1 MATDPFNDNE
11 TKGRL
16 RRSVDAT
23 AAPQGFY
30 PMTPGAFNTP
40 PRAAPTVQLR
50 SQRDAEASRPQS
62 PRSEASRPQL
72 RRPEVRLV
80 EPTPPNFENA
90 EERRRAGVT
99 RIVRTAPGVYTD
111 DPYAE
116 GEVRYYG
123 ALGDR
128 VDVPQMPSGVSTNT
142 TPEQFYQAQ
151 RASAFDVT
159 TPEGAWRA
167 AGNAERQRRT
177 LGRMLADQAAIAA
190 GQDPSNPR
198 GLEWVPDPTNP
209 DRYTVLSRE
218 QREAA
223 DPALAA
229 ARARG
234 QSSGPDLGDL
244 VSLMRLQMDA
254 QNNAANQQLRERA
267 LQRMEAESLSRRFR
281 DNPSAFVREELGSLR
296 TAAPEERAAYFSSP
310 RGQFVRSLIDDQAR
324 RAYARN
330 VRFMSGLFAT
340 PPESVADLQRPSRL
354 ARALPVMSPAIG
366 LLGGATPL
374 DAFRSRYVTARD
386 PLQRGVSL
394 EDMGL
399 TPGDA
404 WVLDLLADLDINSG
418 R

>member
-16 RRSVDAT
+16 RRPVDAT

-40 PRAAPTVQLR
+40 PLTPPPVQPR
-50 SQRDAEASRPQS
+50 SQRDA
-62 PRSEASRPQL
+62 EASRPQL

-123 ALGDR
+123 ALGER
-128 VDVPQMPSGVSTNT
+128 VDVPQMPSGVTANT

-209 DRYTVLSRE
+209 DRYTVLSRA
-218 QREAA
+218 QREAI
-223 DPALAA
+223 DPALAT
-229 ARARG
+229 ARARS
-234 QSSGPDLGDL
+234 QSGPDLGEL
-244 VSLMRLQMDA
+244 IALMRLQMDA

-267 LQRMEAESLSRRFR
+267 LQRMETESLSRRFR

-296 TAAPEERAAYFSSP
+296 TATPEERAAYFSSP

-324 RAYARN
+324 RAYTRN
-330 VRFMSGLFAT
+330 AGPVFGLFAT
-340 PPESVADLQRPSRL
+340 PPESVADLRRPSRL
-354 ARALPVMSPAIG
+354 ERALPVMSPVIG

-386 PLQRGVSL
+386 PLQRGVTL

>member
-16 RRSVDAT
+16 RRPVDAT

-50 SQRDAEASRPQS
+50 SQRDAEASPQPPRP
-62 PRSEASRPQL
+62 EASRPQL

-128 VDVPQMPSGVSTNT
+128 VDVPQMPSGVTTNT

-159 TPEGAWRA
+159 APEGAWRA

-296 TAAPEERAAYFSSP
+296 TATPEERAAYFSSP

-324 RAYARN
+324 RAYTRNARF
-330 VRFMSGLFAT
+330 VSGLFAT
-340 PPESVADLQRPSRL
+340 PPESVAELQRPSRL

-394 EDMGL
+394 ADMGL

-404 WVLDLLADLDINSG
+404 WVLDLLADLDINSE